1 MATRE
6 EGEEG
11 DELDAFHGS
20 RWICRSLRRGE
31 VEEKGGKVNGEFERV
46 ERAINS
52 PGGPITS

>member
-31 VEEKGGKVNGEFERV
+31 VEEKGGKERSTESSSELR
-46 ERAINS
+46 ER
-52 PGGPITS
+52 